1 MQTSR
6 SRTLFKYV
14 FPAILTN
21 VCVFLFTIV
30 DGLFVGNG
38 VSTDALGAVNI
49 AMPFV
54 MISMALN
61 MLTAIGGATVTA
73 IRIGETDEKA
83 ANKSFLHS
91 LSMTFAVAALITII
105 GMLLTTPLCR
115 LLGADDTY
123 LHMVKEYVFWWS
135 AFAIPNAISVNLQAF
150 CRNDGSPML
159 VAIATAASTA
169 ANIFLD
175 WLFVF
180 PLQMGIMGAAVATGI
195 SQVFGLVI
203 VLMHFILKKGCLR
216 IKPFKP
222 EKKEYS
228 QILFFGT
235 PEMIA
240 QFATPVTTICL
251 NHMLVITIGDLGVNV
266 FAVISYVSSF
276 AVAVLYGASEGL
288 QPLFGRAYGAGEKD
302 DLKFFFKSGMLISL
316 VGSTICT
323 GLSILLASPIATLFG
338 ASGEVLTMTVQCM
351 PLYSWAFIIA
361 GLNTIISAYLYS
373 TEKTA
378 YAIIL
383 NVLRGFVVNT
393 VVIIGLSYLFG
404 ANIVWLTF
412 GIAEAVTLALAVIIK
427 KRADRG
433 KVINAI

>member
-1 MQTSR
+1 MQASR

-38 VSTDALGAVNI
+38 ISTDALGAVNI

-73 IRIGETDEKA
+73 IRIGEKDEKA

-115 LLGADDTY
+115 LLGANDDY

-159 VAIATAASTA
+159 VAIATATSTVL
-169 ANIFLD
+169 NIFLD

-195 SQVFGLVI
+195 SQVVGLVI

-216 IKPFKP
+216 IKYFKP

-276 AVAVLYGASEGL
+276 AMAVLYGASEGL
-288 QPLFGRAYGAGEKD
+288 QPLFGRAYGAGKKD
-302 DLKFFFKSGMLISL
+302 DLRFYFKSGMLISL

-427 KRADRG
+427 RKADRI
-433 KVINAI
+433 KVIS

>member
-1 MQTSR
+1 MQASR

-38 VSTDALGAVNI
+38 ISTDALGAVNI

-73 IRIGETDEKA
+73 IRIGEKDEKA

-115 LLGADDTY
+115 LLGANDDY

-159 VAIATAASTA
+159 VAIATATSTVL
-169 ANIFLD
+169 NIFLD

-195 SQVFGLVI
+195 SQVVGLVI
-203 VLMHFILKKGCLR
+203 VLMHFILRKGCLR
-216 IKPFKP
+216 IKYFKP

-276 AVAVLYGASEGL
+276 AMAVLYGASEGL
-288 QPLFGRAYGAGEKD
+288 QPLFGRAYGAGKKD
-302 DLKFFFKSGMLISL
+302 DLRFYFKSGMLISL

-427 KRADRG
+427 RKADRI
-433 KVINAI
+433 KVIS